1 MPGLIVD
8 YSTFIST
15 STILFCNK
23 EGENMAFIINASGN
37 ETEVIPKNG
46 TNFELDELQEAIGGY
61 IELVSL
67 TGGKLL
73 IVDEEGLLKSLPI
86 NTKASM
92 LARKPIVGTAI
103 VCKDN
108 QLK

>member
-1 MPGLIVD
+1 
-8 YSTFIST
+8 
-15 STILFCNK
+15 
-23 EGENMAFIINASGN
+23 MAFIINASGD

-67 TGGKLL
+67 ASGKLL

-92 LARKPIVGTAI
+92 LARKPIVGTVI
-103 VCKDN
+103 VCEDN